1 MLIEFSV
8 GNYKSFKEIVTFS
21 MAASTITAKEKEI
34 DEKNVF
40 SIDDELSLLKSASV
54 YGANASGKSNL
65 ATAFS
70 FMKNFVLNS
79 SKETQVAEEI
89 DVEEFRLSADT
100 VGEPSFFQI
109 VFLLDGNKFRYGF
122 EVNKQRVVSE
132 WLFYVPNTREAKL
145 FVRELDNIS
154 LSKAFKEGRG
164 IKNKTRENALF
175 LSVVAQF
182 NGEISQKI
190 LLWFNKNFNVISGL
204 EDTGYLHYTIRRFD
218 TNQYKDDI
226 LRLVKKL
233 DLGIDDILVEK
244 TRLTTESLPKE
255 IPEELSKLILNSP
268 EAALMAIRTVHRKY
282 DAEGNLTSPE
292 IFDMDSHE
300 SEGTKKLFALAGPLV
315 DTLKNGKVLLIDE
328 LDARLHPLITNA
340 IIELFNSNETNPHN
354 AQLIFITHDT
364 NLLSNKIFRRDQIWF
379 AEKDK
384 QGATHLYSLVEYK
397 IRRIWNDASFESDYI
412 HGKYGAIPFIGDL
425 RRVIAQFNE

>member
-21 MAASTITAKEKEI
+21 MAASTITAKDKEI

-145 FVRELDNIS
+145 FVRELDDIS

-182 NGEISQKI
+182 NGEIAQKI
-190 LLWFNKNFNVISGL
+190 LLWFSKKFNVISGL
-204 EDTGYLHYTIRRFD
+204 EDTGYLHYTIRSFD

-244 TRLTTESLPKE
+244 TRLTTESFPKE

-397 IRRIWNDASFESDYI
+397 IRRIWNNASFESDYI

-425 RRVIAQFNE
+425 RRVIAEFNE